1 MRRRTEVTVGI
12 VVLLG
17 IGLLFF
23 GTLWLRGAAF
33 GREEVVVRARFR
45 EVGQLAE
52 GNPVKLRGVPIGRV
66 SSIELEPDA
75 EGVIVEMRIS
85 ADAKL
90 PADAVVLLSPES
102 LFGDWQAEILPRSR
116 FPRYDYATPL
126 DPDVLPGYS
135 LPEMSR
141 LTAVADQIADNLAV
155 LSERFEAAF
164 TEETA
169 ENVRLALEN
178 IQQVSTQITRMFG
191 AQETTLADLSANLQA
206 TTETL
211 GQAAEAVRRASAH
224 IEAAIS
230 GGELTA
236 IVDNAERTTAQLDTF
251 ATTLL
256 AASRNLESVLARA
269 DSAFRAVTL
278 AMGAAGEGQGTLGR
292 LLQDTTLYA
301 DLVRTNA
308 LIQQLLA
315 DFQANP
321 RKYINLKIF

>member
-1 MRRRTEVTVGI
+1 VKRQTEVTVGI

-23 GTLWLRGAAF
+23 GTLWLKGVGF
-33 GREEVVVRARFR
+33 GREEVTVRARFR

-75 EGVIVEMRIS
+75 EGVIVKMRIS
-85 ADAKL
+85 ADVKL

-102 LFGDWQAEILPRSR
+102 LFGDWQAEIFPRSR
-116 FPRYDYATPL
+116 FPRFEYATPL
-126 DPDVLPGYS
+126 EPDVLPGYS

-141 LTAVADQIADNLAV
+141 LTAVADQIAENLAV

-169 ENVRLALEN
+169 ENVRVALEN
-178 IQQVSTQITRMFG
+178 IQQVSTQITRMFD
-191 AQETTLADLSANLQA
+191 AQETTLADLSTNLRA

-211 GQAAEAVRRASAH
+211 EQAAEAVRRASSH
-224 IEAAIS
+224 IEAAIA
-230 GGELTA
+230 GGELAA
-236 IVDNAERTTAQLDTF
+236 IVDHVESTTAQLDSF
-251 ATTLL
+251 ATALV
-256 AASRNLESVLARA
+256 AAGRNLETVLARA
-269 DSAFRAVTL
+269 DSAFRAVAL
-278 AMGAAGEGQGTLGR
+278 AMGPAGEGRGTLGR